1 MSHTLRAPNRS
12 GETLVARRRFR
23 LAEQLNVLRI
33 RRSLQTPVRQTRND
47 DLADARAHHHDF
59 VAQGEQRI
67 EPASATD
74 NFEAGFRFPD
84 NDLNGHGDSPVA
96 FAYTTP
102 ASECASV
109 LDGVL
114 VSIGAQSLTH

>member
-1 MSHTLRAPNRS
+1 
-12 GETLVARRRFR
+12 
-23 LAEQLNVLRI
+23 
-33 RRSLQTPVRQTRND
+33 
-47 DLADARAHHHDF
+47 
-59 VAQGEQRI
+59 
-67 EPASATD
+67 
-74 NFEAGFRFPD
+74 
-84 NDLNGHGDSPVA
+84 VA

>member
-1 MSHTLRAPNRS
+1 MSDTLTVPNHS
-12 GETLVARRRFR
+12 GETLVARCRFR
-23 LAEQLNVLRI
+23 LAEQLDVLRI
-33 RRSLQTPVRQTRND
+33 RRCLQTPVRQTRND

-67 EPASATD
+67 ETASATD
-74 NFEAGFRFPD
+74 DFEAGFRFTD
-84 NDLNGHGDSPVA
+84 SDLNGHGDSPVA

-102 ASECASV
+102 ASEYASV

>member
-1 MSHTLRAPNRS
+1 MSDTLAVPNHS
-12 GETLVARRRFR
+12 GETLVVRRRFR
-23 LAEQLNVLRI
+23 LAEQLDVLRI
-33 RRSLQTPVRQTRND
+33 RRCLQTPVRQTRND

-67 EPASATD
+67 KTASAAD
-74 NFEAGFRFPD
+74 DFEAGFRFTD